1 MNHVPVSGN
10 AVIVGSA
17 GLFSCQLIW
26 WRNWYGCH
34 ASISRQN
41 IEDWRICALCPYMCH
56 ARKSQMLLKCVLT
69 WSNWRNCWCFILIAV
84 TSKQDSMEIVY
95 QCLTKGAADFLVK
108 PVRKNEL
115 KNLWQHV
122 WRKRYRVSHVSY
134 SCIFQHLTFCPLLYS
149 LGLQNHKVVFATV
162 LTVCS
167 NCHCQLSH
175 VHSAVKLLQCVVSS
189 YV

>member
-1 MNHVPVSGN
+1 
-10 AVIVGSA
+10 
-17 GLFSCQLIW
+17 
-26 WRNWYGCH
+26 
-34 ASISRQN
+34 
-41 IEDWRICALCPYMCH
+41 
-56 ARKSQMLLKCVLT
+56 
-69 WSNWRNCWCFILIAV
+69 
-84 TSKQDSMEIVY
+84 MEIVY

-122 WRKRYRVSHVSY
+122 WRKRYRVSHVCY
-134 SCIFQHLTFCPLLYS
+134 SCIFQHLTFCALLYS

>member
-1 MNHVPVSGN
+1 
-10 AVIVGSA
+10 
-17 GLFSCQLIW
+17 
-26 WRNWYGCH
+26 
-34 ASISRQN
+34 
-41 IEDWRICALCPYMCH
+41 
-56 ARKSQMLLKCVLT
+56 
-69 WSNWRNCWCFILIAV
+69 
-84 TSKQDSMEIVY
+84 MEIVY

-134 SCIFQHLTFCPLLYS
+134 SCIFQHLTFCALLYS

-167 NCHCQLSH
+167 ICHRQFSH